1 MRKKCG
7 TFFNSDF
14 LADDAQGFNLRLRLT
29 VRQHGLPHDA
39 FGEGIMPSVNALGC
53 SYGNACMESFFA
65 GIQDS
70 GRI

>member
-1 MRKKCG
+1 VVHFSIVTFLLMMLRDLTSDCG
-7 TFFNSDF
+7 SQYVSMGYRTMLSEN
-14 LADDAQGFNLRLRLT
+14 
-29 VRQHGLPHDA
+29 
-39 FGEGIMPSVNALGC
+39 GIMPSVNALGC